1 MHQSGIRD
9 APLSQVA
16 QRTKARF
23 QEFSRKLL
31 ESSGD
36 KFSLQN
42 FSPCCPEIFGKNFR
56 ALADKTALHS
66 PAITVA

>member
-23 QEFSRKLL
+23 QEFSRKFLEPSGKKVFRAKFFSLL
-31 ESSGD
+31 PGNFWQ
-36 KFSLQN
+36 KFSGL
-42 FSPCCPEIFGKNFR
+42 GG
-56 ALADKTALHS
+56 
-66 PAITVA
+66 